1 MLSERE
7 LSLIPKKG
15 LSFVNNEWDSSVKG
29 IHRKALAAKILP
41 DRAESI
47 SDLWPGL
54 VAKS

>member
-1 MLSERE
+1 MRRE
-7 LSLIPKKG
+7 I
-15 LSFVNNEWDSSVKG
+15 VVKG

-41 DRAESI
+41 DRTKSI